1 MVMVTSLNIKQVYAS
16 YDGLTYFLRS
26 VDDTWKNVS
35 LSTAFICLIHM
46 FYHIYEREKSRSVC
60 KISESVGLYLNDCRY
75 LKVVLSRILN
85 GDCSELQ
92 STWIVWFTT
101 SSPEGQL
108 HYLILLRYSFYFF
121 FSPFSCW
128 ISISS
133 FWLLKNFLPP
143 EVIRFEEKTPCFYQ
157 QLLNHNGISLILYVV
172 GKTSLSVV

>member
-1 MVMVTSLNIKQVYAS
+1 MIVVTSLNIKQVYTS

-35 LSTAFICLIHM
+35 LSIAFICLIHM
-46 FYHIYEREKSRSVC
+46 FYHIYEREKSKSVC

-75 LKVVLSRILN
+75 LKVVLSRISN

-92 STWIVWFTT
+92 STWIVWLTI

-121 FSPFSCW
+121 FP
-128 ISISS
+128 
-133 FWLLKNFLPP
+133 
-143 EVIRFEEKTPCFYQ
+143 V
-157 QLLNHNGISLILYVV
+157 QLLNFHLFLLVA
-172 GKTSLSVV
+172 